1 MPFVNSD
8 RGPASDDSSGAG
20 PRPGMG
26 PGGGPLAATDLA
38 RTRKQLTEA
47 TGAGRLD
54 APGLRQVLVD
64 LHEFWL
70 TSKAAELGI
79 RPHSGLAI
87 VAVGGLGRGEML
99 PHSDLDLILL
109 HDDLAVERLSEVA
122 DGLWYP
128 LWDANIPLDHSVRT
142 VPQALQVAAEDTTA
156 ALGLL
161 EARHIVG
168 DEDLSSL
175 LIGGV
180 RQQWRTEI
188 RHRFPEVVEHAQD
201 RWRRAGD
208 IAHRAEPDLKNGRG
222 GLRDVQLL
230 GALAIAQLT
239 DGMGGLRPDS
249 PNAGPQMAYHR
260 LLDIRTELHR
270 IAGRPR
276 EQVRAQDADEMG
288 ASLRIGDRFDLAR
301 VISDSAR
308 TISYSIDVGLRTA
321 GNALPRRG
329 LSKLRRSPIRR
340 PLDEGVVEH
349 NGEIVLA
356 RNAIPSKDPG
366 LILRVASASARTG
379 LPISASTLSRLA
391 DYAPELRE
399 PWPAEALSDLLV
411 LLGSG
416 HHMIDPI
423 EALDRTGLWGRLLP
437 EWGAVRDLPPR
448 DAVHTWTVDR
458 HLVET
463 AAYASSMTTR
473 VSRPDLLVLGALI
486 HDLGKGRGADHS
498 IVGAELAVQ
507 VGNRFGLW
515 PQDVDVLSE
524 LVRHHLLLPSIATR
538 RDLDD
543 PATATEV
550 AETLGYDRVLL
561 ELLAALAEA
570 DSRATGPGVWGEW
583 KASLINDLVR
593 RTMRLIDGETPE
605 EPEPLSAQT
614 RALAESG
621 EYAVSI
627 TQGEGPH
634 TFTVVMVA
642 PDTPGLLSKMAGVVA
657 LNGLRSHSATV
668 QGIETSDGQRRA
680 VNTFVVVP
688 TFGSPPEAGLLRQQ
702 LIAAVEGKI
711 DVIERLDARESS
723 SPIPTIGSVNAAP
736 GIGAGAAAG
745 STDPAVDGAG
755 HPKNAV
761 PALFAIAPPR
771 VLWASAPSDDEVLM
785 ELRTDDRLGLLS
797 RVSKVIEQQG
807 ADVRWAKVTTL
818 GPTVVDNFC
827 LRLADDTPQA
837 RTALADAV
845 IVACPPPQPRSEDDS
860 DGGSAGTTG
869 SGRSGVPIS

>member
-1 MPFVNSD
+1 M
-8 RGPASDDSSGAG
+8 
-20 PRPGMG
+20 
-26 PGGGPLAATDLA
+26 AATDLA
-38 RTRKQLTEA
+38 ATRRQLLESSK
-47 TGAGRLD
+47 TGKLD
-54 APGLRQVLVD
+54 AAGLRQVLVD

-70 TSKAAELGI
+70 TSKGAELGI
-79 RPHSGLAI
+79 RPDSGFAI
-87 VAVGGLGRGEML
+87 VAVGGLGRGELL
-99 PHSDLDLILL
+99 PFSDLDLILL
-109 HDDLAVERLSEVA
+109 HDNRPLEEVSEVA

-142 VPQALQVAAEDTTA
+142 VPQALQVASEDVTA

-161 EARHIVG
+161 EARHIAG

-175 LIGGV
+175 LISGI
-180 RQQWRTEI
+180 RQQWRSGI
-188 RHRFPEVVEHAQD
+188 RDRFVDVVSHAQD

-239 DGMGGLRPDS
+239 DGMASLRPDS
-249 PNAGPQMAYHR
+249 PGAGPQVAYAK

-276 EQVRAQDADEMG
+276 EQVRAQDADEIG
-288 ASLRIGDRFDLAR
+288 AALRIGDRFDLAR

-329 LSKLRRSPIRR
+329 LAKLRRSPIRR

-349 NGEIVLA
+349 NGEVVLA

-399 PWPAEALSDLLV
+399 PWPSEALSDLLV

-416 HHMIDPI
+416 HHMVDPI

-448 DAVHTWTVDR
+448 DAIHTWTVDR

-463 AAYASSMTTR
+463 AAHAGSMTTR

-498 IVGAELAVQ
+498 IVGADLAIQ

-515 PQDVDVLSE
+515 PQDVE
-524 LVRHHLLLPSIATR
+524 LVSAMVRHHLLLPTVATR

-543 PATATEV
+543 PATWELV
-550 AETLGYDRVLL
+550 AETLGHNRVLL
-561 ELLAALAEA
+561 ELLATLAEA
-570 DSRATGPGVWGEW
+570 DSLATGPGVWGDW
-583 KASLINDLVR
+583 KASLITELVR
-593 RTMRLIDGETPE
+593 RTQRLIDGAQPAR
-605 EPEPLSAQT
+605 PEPLSPEQI
-614 RALAESG
+614 ALAEGGGFSVG
-621 EYAVSI
+621 MVPAD
-627 TQGEGPH
+627 GPH
-634 TFTVVMVA
+634 TFRVTVVA
-642 PDTPGLLSKMAGVVA
+642 PDQPGLLSKAAGVLA
-657 LNGLRSHSATV
+657 LNGLRSHAATV
-668 QGIETSDGQRRA
+668 QSHAGSA

-688 TFGSPPEAGLLRQQ
+688 AFGSPPEEGLMRQQ
-702 LIAAVEGKI
+702 LMAAVEGKI
-711 DVIERLDARESS
+711 DVLARLDAREAD
-723 SPIPTIGSVNAAP
+723 SPIPTIGTVTATPGSV
-736 GIGAGAAAG
+736 AGTGVSAG

-755 HPKNAV
+755 HPKSAV
-761 PALFAIAPPR
+761 PALFAVAPPR
-771 VLWASAPSDDEVLM
+771 VIWIDPTEIGGQTAPSDATDSSEVLM
-785 ELRTDDRLGLLS
+785 ELRTDDRTGLLS
-797 RVSKVIEQQG
+797 RVSAVIERHG
-807 ADVRWAKVTTL
+807 AQVRWAKVTTL
-818 GPTVVDNFC
+818 GGTVVDTFC
-827 LRLADDTPQA
+827 LKMADDSGA
-837 RTALADAV
+837 GRTALADDVIAV
-845 IVACPPPQPRSEDDS
+845 CPPPRPTVESDDGDNPQS
-860 DGGSAGTTG
+860 YGGTG
-869 SGRSGVPIS
+869 RTGVPIS